1 MKKVFKRI
9 VVITILVVM
18 CLSVFC
24 MFSCRPSG
32 KLYSIGEAYRAGLL
46 TEEELQE
53 IADLHNNGRQSEDTL
68 SNKVATNIKKLKAKE
83 LREEGGTF
91 RDISYKEISISKF
104 YGKYRNA
111 YVVSVDYG
119 MMVAVLV
126 RYSITVGGATFRFG
140 HPLYA
145 ERLLVYVNN

>member
-9 VVITILVVM
+9 GCVTILVVM

-32 KLYSIGEAYRAGLL
+32 KFYSIGEAYRAGLL

-68 SNKVATNIKKLKAKE
+68 SKKVATNIKKLKAKE
-83 LREEGGTF
+83 LREDGGAF

-111 YVVSVDYG
+111 YVVSVSYG
-119 MMVAVLV
+119 IVLTVLV
-126 RYSITVGGATFRFG
+126 RHSITLGSVTFRFG
-140 HPLYA
+140 HPEYA
-145 ERLLVYVNN
+145 KRLLVYVNN